1 MCQVP
6 LELDSYMFVALAK
19 KATQVSPL
27 AQVVKG

>member
-6 LELDSYMFVALAK
+6 LELDSYMFVALK
-19 KATQVSPL
+19 KATQES